1 MPAKQLPNAKE
12 LRFRLLFAD
21 HPQPMWIFDPENRLI
36 LAGNAAC
43 AALYGYSVEE
53 FRRMPLERILGEE
66 QARSVSLDPR
76 DPAPPPSMAGAH
88 STKDHRVVDVE
99 MAVHKIEYG
108 GRPAALVV
116 LTDLTGRKNIEDQL
130 RQARK
135 MEAVG
140 MLAGGVAHDFNNLL
154 TIITGYG
161 QLVLNSLGPSD
172 PNRDSVEQIV
182 KAGERSAALTGQLLA
197 FSRRQALEPKVL
209 DLNQLVTGL
218 SAMLRRL
225 IGEDIDLRLVLGADL
240 GRVSADPGQLEQ
252 VLMNLVV
259 NARDAMPRGGVL
271 TVETANTE
279 LNEGHAGSHLMC
291 KPGPK
296 ILLAVNDTGVGM
308 DERTKA
314 RLFEPFFTTKG
325 TGKGTGLGLSTV
337 LAIVKQSGGSLQ
349 VHSEPDRGTSVKVY
363 LPRADQAAPVESA
376 RSRARAQRGNETILL
391 VENDA
396 MVRTLVR
403 ETLRREGY
411 VVLDA
416 AGPVEAHRVSE
427 VCRTSIELLISDMVM
442 PQAGGHD
449 LARQLMKGRPE
460 MKVLF
465 MSGYADSAIPGGGD
479 PWPDAA
485 FIQKPFA
492 PAALAGKVR
501 EVLGAGHGRKKKA
514 GG

>member
-1 MPAKQLPNAKE
+1 
-12 LRFRLLFAD
+12 
-21 HPQPMWIFDPENRLI
+21 MWIFDPESRLI
-36 LAGNAAC
+36 VAGNAAC
-43 AALYGYSVEE
+43 AALYGYSIEDFPQTSPV
-53 FRRMPLERILGEE
+53 ERILGEE
-66 QARSVSLDPR
+66 QARTLSLDPR
-76 DPAPPPSMAGAH
+76 DPATPPSMAGAH
-88 STKDHRVVDVE
+88 ATKDHRVVEVE

-116 LTDLTGRKNIEDQL
+116 LMDLTGRKNIEDQL

-140 MLAGGVAHDFNNLL
+140 IRLAGGVAHDFNNLL

-172 PNRDSVEQIV
+172 PNRDSMEEIV
-182 KAGERSAALTGQLLA
+182 KAGERSAALTGQLPA
-197 FSRRQALEPKVL
+197 FSRRQALETKVL

-225 IGEDIDLRLVLGADL
+225 IGEDIDLRLVLSGDL

-271 TVETANTE
+271 TIETANTE
-279 LNEGHAGSHLMC
+279 LDEGHAGSHLIC

-296 ILLAVNDTGVGM
+296 ILLVVNDTGVGM

-363 LPRADQAAPVESA
+363 LPRVGQVAPVESA

-391 VENDA
+391 VEDDA

-411 VVLDA
+411 VVPTRPA
-416 AGPVEAHRVSE
+416 PWRRIASPRF
-427 VCRTSIELLISDMVM
+427 
-442 PQAGGHD
+442 
-449 LARQLMKGRPE
+449 ARLP
-460 MKVLF
+460 
-465 MSGYADSAIPGGGD
+465 SSS
-479 PWPDAA
+479 
-485 FIQKPFA
+485 
-492 PAALAGKVR
+492 
-501 EVLGAGHGRKKKA
+501 
-514 GG
+514 